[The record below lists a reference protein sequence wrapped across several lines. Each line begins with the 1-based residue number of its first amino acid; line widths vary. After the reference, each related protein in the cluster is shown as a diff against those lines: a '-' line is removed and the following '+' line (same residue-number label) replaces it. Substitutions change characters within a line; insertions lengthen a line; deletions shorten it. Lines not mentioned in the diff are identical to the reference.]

1 MINENY
7 NNESWRSKLEEPQSH
22 TDAGFNK
29 DAAWKKLHD
38 RLQTKKKNVLW
49 YWIAAAASLLIILI
63 SFLFINKKENVLVKN
78 ILPQKNNVIIKS
90 VPAEIPD
97 QNNLKN
103 SALVVNTNP
112 IHSSN
117 KKQFKIISNKKRL
130 PSLSVQDKEETI
142 AKDEVK
148 NNSIIPPDTIT
159 ALAFKPVVIKNKLK
173 IVHLNELGES
183 TTDFGGN
190 EKNKEY
196 ASSALKFMNH
206 QEYSLPSS
214 TVKTGIK
221 IFSTN

>member
-1 MINENY
+1 MTNENY

-22 TDAGFNK
+22 TDAGFK
-29 DAAWKKLHD
+29 DAAWKKLYD
-38 RLQTKKKNVLW
+38 RLQTKKKSVLW
-49 YWIAAAASLLIILI
+49 YWIATAASLLIILI

-78 ILPQKNNVIIKS
+78 ILPQKNNIIIKS

-103 SALVVNTNP
+103 SVLVISTNP
-112 IHSSN
+112 IHSIN
-117 KKQFKIISNKKRL
+117 KKHFKIISNKKAL
-130 PSLSVQDKEETI
+130 PSLSVQNKDETI
-142 AKDEVK
+142 AQDEVK
-148 NNSIIPPDTIT
+148 NNSIIPPDTLI

-183 TTDFGGN
+183 ITDFGGN
-190 EKNKEY
+190 EKNREY